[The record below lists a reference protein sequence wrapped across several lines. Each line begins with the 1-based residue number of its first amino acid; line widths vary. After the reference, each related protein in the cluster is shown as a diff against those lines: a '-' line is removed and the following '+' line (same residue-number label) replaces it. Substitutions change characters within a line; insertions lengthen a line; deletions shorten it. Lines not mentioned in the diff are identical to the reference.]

1 MVKGLGQREVES
13 ALQEP
18 VQGGKV
24 RCNTCNR
31 RCEVE
36 EGKTGWC
43 RTRTVRNGR
52 LALLTYGQVS
62 SLSSNPIEK
71 KPLYHFYP
79 GSYALTA
86 GSWGCN
92 FSCPWCQNWSI
103 SKTVAG
109 EAPFISPGDFVAEA
123 VRRGCQGTSI
133 SFNEPTLSLEW
144 ALEVFQAARSC
155 RPPLYNT
162 FVTNGYVTA
171 EALTLLAEAGL
182 DALNV
187 DIKGDTDVYRRH
199 CQADV
204 EKVWQTCTL
213 ARELGLHLEITT
225 LVIPGVNDDAEQL
238 RLIASR
244 IVQELG
250 PDIPWHVTAY
260 FPAYEFNAPPTPAAT
275 LARAQQIGREAGLNF
290 VYLGN
295 VEGAG
300 SNTYCPGC
308 NALLVERAGPALV
321 RSRLLR
327 SETCP
332 QCGKAIPGIAWG
344 WASKLQGHNT

>member
-1 MVKGLGQREVES
+1 VIDQLGQREVES

-18 VQGGKV
+18 LKGGRV

-36 EGKTGWC
+36 DGKTGWC
-43 RTRTVRNGR
+43 STRMVTDGR
-52 LALLTYGQVS
+52 LVVLTLGQVS

-103 SKTVAG
+103 SKTISG
-109 EAPFISPGDFVAEA
+109 EDRVISAKDFVAEA

-162 FVTNGYVTA
+162 FVSNGYMTTD
-171 EALTLLAEAGL
+171 ALRLLAKEGL

-187 DIKGDTDVYRRH
+187 DVKGDADVYRRH

-204 EKVWQTCTL
+204 EQVWQTCNL
-213 ARELGLHLEITT
+213 AMSLGMHLEITT
-225 LVIPGVNDDAEQL
+225 LVIPGVNDEVEQL
-238 RLIASR
+238 RRIARR
-244 IVQELG
+244 IVQDLG
-250 PDIPWHVTAY
+250 PDIPWHVNAY
-260 FPAYEFNAPPTPAAT
+260 FPAHEFSAPPTPAAT
-275 LARAQQIGREAGLNF
+275 LARAYQLGRKAGVNF
-290 VYLGN
+290 VYVGN
-295 VEGAG
+295 LEGIG
-300 SNTYCPGC
+300 GDTRCPGC
-308 NALLVERAGPALV
+308 NALLVERAGLTVV
-321 RSRLLR
+321 RSRL
-327 SETCP
+327 S
-332 QCGKAIPGIAWG
+332 
-344 WASKLQGHNT
+344 S